1 MVAAVREGCT
11 EVGIVLFN
19 TPSLLIVSK
28 AIFSIMQHCD
38 VSCTHIRRIRF
49 ITSLTFFYQP
59 AWWTRHQDLSS
70 AHKVMAVTR
79 QRAQGGRCSRCLK
92 FLLSRVTHLHM
103 CKSGSSQQASS
114 GWRKKRRR
122 SRSRSRVS
130 TNNEGQARLERFL
143 EGAETVG
150 SKQCRKEVVMLPV
163 NA

>member
-1 MVAAVREGCT
+1 VWWLRYEKVAPRLA
-11 EVGIVLFN
+11 
-19 TPSLLIVSK
+19 S
-28 AIFSIMQHCD
+28 
-38 VSCTHIRRIRF
+38 SCLIRRLCLLSRKPF
-49 ITSLTFFYQP
+49 SRSCNTAMYLVRTSDAYASSLTFFYQP

-79 QRAQGGRCSRCLK
+79 QRAQGGRRSRCLK
-92 FLLSRVTHLHM
+92 LLLSRVTHLHM